1 MSQPASCEPSTLS
14 VHPAWAVAGARVT
27 VRGPHFEVRGAHLP
41 AVSVG
46 GIGARVVMGATTRLT
61 VVVPQDL
68 ARGVQPVLVDGID
81 GRADLHIGTALA
93 TGIHQV
99 DNPAIDAGG
108 AVFLTH
114 SGARGQRVPVS
125 VYRVPPGAER
135 EEYLKDIVNA
145 TALAFDPAGVLHVS
159 SRFDGAVY
167 RVTDERRVVP
177 VATELGVACGI
188 AFGPDGTLFVGD
200 RTGTIFR
207 IGPAGRAVP
216 CATLPPSMAAFH
228 LASGPDGRLYVTAPT
243 LGTYDSVYVVER
255 TGSLSVLSAEFGRP
269 QGVAVDER
277 GDVYV
282 VEALA
287 GSAGLYRLRPGRARE
302 LVLAAPALVGVAL
315 DPRGGLVVSSNDT
328 AYRLDVPVKPF
339 PVFHA

>member
-1 MSQPASCEPSTLS
+1 LS
-14 VHPAWAVAGARVT
+14 VHPAWAVEGARVT

-46 GIGARVVMGATTRLT
+46 GVEARVVMGATTRLT
-61 VVVPQDL
+61 FLVPPAL
-68 ARGVQPVLVDGID
+68 ARGPQPVTVDGVT
-81 GRADLHIGTALA
+81 GRAVLHVGTALT

-99 DNPAIDAGG
+99 DNPAIDADGY
-108 AVFLTH
+108 VFLTH

-125 VYRVPPGAER
+125 VYRVSSGGAR
-135 EEYLKDIVNA
+135 EDYLSDIVNA
-145 TALAFDPAGVLHVS
+145 TALAFDPGGVLHVS

-167 RVTDERRVVP
+167 RVTAERRVEP
-177 VATELGVACGI
+177 VATDLGVACGI

-207 IGPAGRAVP
+207 IGPAGRALP
-216 CATLPPSMAAFH
+216 FATLPSSMAAFH
-228 LASGPDGRLYVTAPT
+228 LASGPEGRLYVTAPT
-243 LGTYDSVYVVER
+243 LGTYDSVYMLER
-255 TGSLSVLSAEFGRP
+255 TGSMGVLSAEFGRP
-269 QGVAVDER
+269 QGLAVDEH

-287 GSAGLYRLRPGRARE
+287 GSAGLYRLRAGRPRE